1 MIRGKAPIVVT
12 IKRGKHATQPFTVTI
27 DPAGRAEPYKMRQRY
42 ADRKGAKR
50 GALRQLK
57 ANRSDI
63 GTWSAIIN
71 GIITPIRFA

>member
-1 MIRGKAPIVVT
+1 MIKGKAPVVVT

-27 DPAGRAEPYKMRQRY
+27 DPAGRAEPYRMSQRY
-42 ADRKGAKR
+42 AYRKGAKR

-63 GTWSAIIN
+63 GTWFAIIN
-71 GIITPIRFA
+71 GLVYPVKFA